1 MTLVSVPDNTNAQH
15 PDVQLT
21 LSWDEAEHLRVVLPW
36 LLQALAADRPEAV
49 ERLRE
54 RRRKAHTILE
64 RLRTV
69 LSGQLQPAENNP
81 QSQQ

>member
-1 MTLVSVPDNTNAQH
+1 
-15 PDVQLT
+15 
-21 LSWDEAEHLRVVLPW
+21 VLPW
-36 LLQALAADRPEAV
+36 LVQALAVDRPTGP

-69 LSGQLQPAENNP
+69 LSSQLQPAENNP

>member
-1 MTLVSVPDNTNAQH
+1 MTLVSVPDNTNAQ

-21 LSWDEAEHLRVVLPW
+21 LSRDEAEHLRVVLPW
-36 LLQALAADRPEAV
+36 LLQALAVERPTGP

-54 RRRKAHTILE
+54 RRRKAHAILE

-69 LSGQLQPAENNP
+69 LSSQLQPAEDHAR
-81 QSQQ
+81 SQQ